1 MNMTTAEE
9 IAEFLKLKKESNNR
23 AVLVLGARA
32 GAFFSNRKLYELI
45 LRWSKHTSS
54 FENFTEVEKFHECY
68 YVLSQQTKSTVH
80 DILFMS
86 LKEVGY
92 RKEERCLVNLV
103 KAQYFDMII
112 STNIDGLLELA
123 FDQGNMREPHHY
135 QVFIPEIHTVKN
147 DMQWRPQY
155 CTLVKVFG
163 DFSSRKYTTAS
174 REFDWDTDKDFK
186 DFLES
191 TLAKSILVVG
201 YDPVWDGP
209 LERAFPLRGSD
220 FRYVNEELPMEQSL
234 ISKAIERRRGKCLIG
249 SYDYFISALHS
260 ELLGKDLRGSEVFD
274 EILNQLHQLRHEI
287 QSHTNSP
294 EQDSSTVAQISPG
307 LQSQI
312 FQKEQE
318 RKSFPTISKNAS
330 DVISESTKQD
340 QLQDSNFSSIMPE
353 KEKRKRVFISYSHKD
368 ARHLTR
374 LRTYLASYERNEL
387 VDVWDDSKI
396 QVGAD
401 WRAEIKKALEE
412 TKIAVLLVSADFLA
426 SKFIAENEL
435 PPLLATAQVGGAR
448 IVSIILNPCIF
459 KDTPLYQFQAVNS
472 PSRPLSR
479 MKPHERDEIW
489 LKVAELIMD
498 L

>member
-1 MNMTTAEE
+1 MEQTSVKE
-9 IAEFLKLKKESNNR
+9 IAEFLKLKKESKNPT
-23 AVLVLGARA
+23 VLVLGSRA
-32 GAFFSNRKLYELI
+32 GSFFSNRDLYQLI
-45 LRWSKHTSS
+45 LRWSTRIST
-54 FENFTEVEKFHECY
+54 FENLHEIEKFHECY
-68 YVLSQQTKSTVH
+68 QVLSQQTETIVH

-123 FDQGNMREPHHY
+123 LDRGNMREPHHY

-201 YDPVWDGP
+201 YDPVWDGS
-209 LERAFPLRGSD
+209 LERAFPLLGSD

-260 ELLGKDLRGSEVFD
+260 ELLGKDPLSTEVFD
-274 EILNQLHQLRHEI
+274 QMLDLLHQLNYE
-287 QSHTNSP
+287 
-294 EQDSSTVAQISPG
+294 V
-307 LQSQI
+307 
-312 FQKEQE
+312 
-318 RKSFPTISKNAS
+318 S
-330 DVISESTKQD
+330 D
-340 QLQDSNFSSIMPE
+340 L
-353 KEKRKRVFISYSHKD
+353 KRI
-368 ARHLTR
+368 LTPR
-374 LRTYLASYERNEL
+374 
-387 VDVWDDSKI
+387 
-396 QVGAD
+396 
-401 WRAEIKKALEE
+401 
-412 TKIAVLLVSADFLA
+412 
-426 SKFIAENEL
+426 
-435 PPLLATAQVGGAR
+435 GGR
-448 IVSIILNPCIF
+448 
-459 KDTPLYQFQAVNS
+459 
-472 PSRPLSR
+472 
-479 MKPHERDEIW
+479 
-489 LKVAELIMD
+489 
-498 L
+498 